1 MEKQLSGTVLPA
13 MMAYDRINAGLR
25 IVLEQFRRGGA
36 NHAYL
41 LTGAMGLGKRTFAK
55 VLASALF
62 CMSEHKPCGVCD
74 ACRRVMSGNEP
85 DVLEVYPE
93 AGKQIPVDRIR
104 DVIRT
109 VSQHAFG
116 TGYRVVL
123 IEPVEKMNAA
133 GQNALLKSLEE
144 PLSNVVFLL
153 MTHELSATLGTIAS
167 RCVRIKMTPWPDEL
181 LASALQAHGYP
192 ESAVR
197 QALPL
202 CGGNIGTALSLLG
215 EEGGDEEVNSFV
227 QAALSLNSDAA
238 AVAVSTRLKDA
249 REKSDK
255 LLSALERAIHQTILV
270 KTGMVEASS
279 LQSMPQ
285 SWQQTSEKMTVPSLN
300 AMLEAIFRARRMR
313 QAQVNWQSTV
323 DQLMIKLLEEQ
334 NLWQQS

>member
-1 MEKQLSGTVLPA
+1 MNNNGTVLPA

-62 CMSEHKPCGVCD
+62 CMSPDKPCGVCE
-74 ACRRVMSGNEP
+74 ACRRVMAGNEP

-93 AGKQIPVDRIR
+93 GGKQIPVDRIR
-104 DVIRT
+104 EVIRT

-116 TGYRVVL
+116 AGYRVVI

-153 MTHELSATLGTIAS
+153 LTHEFSATLGTIAS
-167 RCVRIKMTPWPDEL
+167 RCVRVKMTPWPDEL
-181 LASALQAHGYP
+181 MQQALQAEGH
-192 ESAVR
+192 SDAAIQQV
-197 QALPL
+197 LPL
-202 CGGNIGTALSLLG
+202 SGGNIGTALALLS
-215 EEGGDEEVNSFV
+215 GDGDDEDVKTFVN
-227 QAALSLNSDAA
+227 AALSLTSDAS
-238 AVAVSTRLKDA
+238 VLAVSTRLKDA

-255 LLSALERAIHQTILV
+255 LLDALERAIHQTLLV
-270 KTGMVEASS
+270 KTGMLGQEALSTFPA
-279 LQSMPQ
+279 Q
-285 SWQQTSEKMTVPSLN
+285 WQHISKNITPKSLN
-300 AMLEAIFRARRMR
+300 TMLEAIFEARRMR
-313 QAQVNWQSTV
+313 LGQVNWQSTV

-334 NLWQQS
+334 LVWQQS

>member
-1 MEKQLSGTVLPA
+1 MEKQTNSTALPA
-13 MMAYDRINAGLR
+13 MMAYDQINAGLR

-55 VLASALF
+55 VLACALF
-62 CMSEHKPCGVCD
+62 CMSEDKPCGVCD

-93 AGKQIPVDRIR
+93 AGKQIPVDTVRE
-104 DVIRT
+104 VIRT

-144 PLSNVVFLL
+144 PLANVVFLL

-167 RCVRIKMTPWPDEL
+167 RCVRVKMTPWPDPL
-181 LASALQAHGYP
+181 LKTALAAEGYP
-192 ESAVR
+192 EESIRRV
-197 QALPL
+197 LPL
-202 CGGNIGTALSLLG
+202 SGGNIGTALSLLS
-215 EEGGDEEVNSFV
+215 EEGGDADVQAFV
-227 QAALSLNSDAA
+227 EAALSLTNDAA

-249 REKSDK
+249 RDK
-255 LLSALERAIHQTILV
+255 ADRLLNALERAIHQTLLV
-270 KTGMVEASS
+270 KTGMLDAAS
-279 LQSMPQ
+279 LQTLPAA
-285 SWQQTSEKMTVPSLN
+285 WQENSKKATVNSLN

-313 QAQVNWQSTV
+313 LGQVNWQSTV

-334 NLWQQS
+334 TIWQQS

>member
-1 MEKQLSGTVLPA
+1 MNDHGTVLPA

-41 LTGAMGLGKRTFAK
+41 LTGAMGIGKRTFAK
-55 VLASALF
+55 VLACALF
-62 CMSEHKPCGVCD
+62 CMSEQKPCGVCE

-93 AGKQIPVDRIR
+93 AGKQIPVDTVR

-123 IEPVEKMNAA
+123 IEPVEKMNPA

-153 MTHELSATLGTIAS
+153 MTHEFSATLGTIAS
-167 RCVRIKMTPWPDEL
+167 RCVRVKMTPWPDE
-181 LASALQAHGYP
+181 QI
-192 ESAVR
+192 V
-197 QALPL
+197 QALTAKGYSSDEARRIAPL
-202 CGGNIGTALSLLG
+202 SGGSIGTALSLL
-215 EEGGDEEVNSFV
+215 EGDANDEDIRSFV
-227 QAALSLNSDAA
+227 DAALSLRTDAS

-249 REKSDK
+249 RDKSDR
-255 LLSALERAIHQTILV
+255 LLDALERAIHQTLLV
-270 KTGMVEASS
+270 KTGMLTTDSLSDFPATWRQICADITPSS
-279 LQSMPQ
+279 LN
-285 SWQQTSEKMTVPSLN
+285 T
-300 AMLEAIFRARRMR
+300 MLEAIFQARRLR
-313 QAQVNWQSTV
+313 HAQVNWQSTV

-334 NLWQQS
+334 LIWQQS

>member
-1 MEKQLSGTVLPA
+1 MEKQTVGTALPA
-13 MMAYDRINAGLR
+13 MMAYGHINAGLR

-55 VLASALF
+55 VLACALF
-62 CMSEHKPCGVCD
+62 CMSEDKPCGVCD

-85 DVLEVYPE
+85 DVLEISPE
-93 AGKQIPVDRIR
+93 AGKQIPVDTIR
-104 DVIRT
+104 EVIRT

-144 PLSNVVFLL
+144 PLANVVFLL

-181 LASALQAHGYP
+181 MQTALAAEGYP
-192 ESAVR
+192 EQSIR
-197 QALPL
+197 QVLPL
-202 CGGNIGTALSLLG
+202 SGGNIGTALSLLS
-215 EEGGDEEVNSFV
+215 EEGGDEEVQAFV
-227 QAALSLNSDAA
+227 EAALSLSGDAS

-249 REKSDK
+249 RDRADK
-255 LLSALERAIHQTILV
+255 LLNALERAIHQTLLV
-270 KTGMVEASS
+270 KTGMLEQGG
-279 LQSMPQ
+279 LQGLPAV
-285 SWQQTSEKMTVPSLN
+285 WQQMSEKMTVDSLN

-313 QAQVNWQSTV
+313 QGQVNWQSTV

-334 NLWQQS
+334 TIWQQS

>member
-1 MEKQLSGTVLPA
+1 MNNNGTVLPA

-55 VLASALF
+55 VLACALF
-62 CMSEHKPCGVCD
+62 CMSEDKPCGVCD

-93 AGKQIPVDRIR
+93 AGKQIPVDTVRE
-104 DVIRT
+104 VIRT

-144 PLSNVVFLL
+144 PLANVVFLL

-167 RCVRIKMTPWPDEL
+167 RCVRVKMTPWPDAL
-181 LASALQAHGYP
+181 LKTALAAEGYP
-192 ESAVR
+192 EESIRRV
-197 QALPL
+197 LPL
-202 CGGNIGTALSLLG
+202 SGGNIGTALSLLS
-215 EEGGDEEVNSFV
+215 EEGGDADVQAFV
-227 QAALSLNSDAA
+227 EAALSLTNDAA

-249 REKSDK
+249 RDK
-255 LLSALERAIHQTILV
+255 ADRLLNALERAIHQTLLV
-270 KTGMVEASS
+270 KTGMLDAAS
-279 LQSMPQ
+279 LQTLPAA
-285 SWQQTSEKMTVPSLN
+285 WQENSKKATVNSLN

-313 QAQVNWQSTV
+313 LGQVNWQSTV

-334 NLWQQS
+334 TIWQQS

>member
-1 MEKQLSGTVLPA
+1 MEKQSNSPVLPA
-13 MMAYDRINAGLR
+13 MMNYGRINAGLR

-62 CMSEHKPCGVCD
+62 CMSEQKPCGTCE

-85 DVLEVYPE
+85 DVLEIYPE
-93 AGKQIPVDRIR
+93 AGKQIPVDTIR
-104 DVIRT
+104 EVIRT

-144 PLSNVVFLL
+144 PLANVVFLL

-181 LASALQAHGYP
+181 IRTALASEGHSEQAI
-192 ESAVR
+192 R
-197 QALPL
+197 QVLPL
-202 CGGNIGTALSLLG
+202 SGGNIGTALALLN
-215 EEGGDEEVNSFV
+215 ENSSDDTVQTFV
-227 QAALSLNSDAA
+227 RDALSLTGDAA

-249 REKSDK
+249 RDQSDK
-255 LLSALERAIHQTILV
+255 LLDALERAIHQTLLV
-270 KTGMVEASS
+270 KTGMVEADS
-279 LQSMPQ
+279 LRGLPE
-285 SWQQTSEKMTVPSLN
+285 SWQQMSGNMTVGSLN
-300 AMLEAIFRARRMR
+300 SMLEAIFRARRMR
-313 QAQVNWQSTV
+313 HGQVNWQSTV

-334 NLWQQS
+334 KTWQQS

>member
-1 MEKQLSGTVLPA
+1 MEKQTGGTALPA

-55 VLASALF
+55 VLACALF
-62 CMSEHKPCGVCD
+62 CMSEDKPCGVCD

-93 AGKQIPVDRIR
+93 AGKQIPVDTVRE
-104 DVIRT
+104 VIRT

-144 PLSNVVFLL
+144 PLANVVFLL

-167 RCVRIKMTPWPDEL
+167 RCVRVKMTPWPDAL
-181 LASALQAHGYP
+181 LKTALAAEGYP
-192 ESAVR
+192 EESIRRV
-197 QALPL
+197 LPL
-202 CGGNIGTALSLLG
+202 SGGNIGTALSLLS
-215 EEGGDEEVNSFV
+215 EEGGDADVQAFV
-227 QAALSLNSDAA
+227 EAALSLTNDAA

-249 REKSDK
+249 RDK
-255 LLSALERAIHQTILV
+255 ADRLLNALERAIHQTLLV
-270 KTGMVEASS
+270 KTGMLDAAS
-279 LQSMPQ
+279 LQTLPAA
-285 SWQQTSEKMTVPSLN
+285 WQENSKKATVNSLN

-313 QAQVNWQSTV
+313 LGQVNWQSTV

-334 NLWQQS
+334 TIWQQS

>member
-1 MEKQLSGTVLPA
+1 MEKQSGSTVLPA
-13 MMAYDRINAGLR
+13 MMAYERINAGLR

-62 CMSEHKPCGVCD
+62 CMSEHKPCGVCE

-104 DVIRT
+104 EVIRT

-181 LASALQAHGYP
+181 LTAALQAQGYP
-192 ESAVR
+192 EFSIR
-197 QALPL
+197 QTLPL
-202 CGGNIGTALSLLG
+202 CGGNIGTALSLLS

-227 QAALSLNSDAA
+227 QQALSLGGDAA
-238 AVAVSTRLKDA
+238 VVAVSTRLKDA
-249 REKSDK
+249 REKSDR
-255 LLSALERAIHQTILV
+255 LLGALERAIHQTLLV
-270 KTGMVEASS
+270 KTGMLETQS
-279 LQSMPQ
+279 LSGMPQ
-285 SWQQTSEKMTVPSLN
+285 SWLQACEKMTVPSLN
-300 AMLEAIFRARRMR
+300 AMLEAIFSARRMR

-334 NLWQQS
+334 SIWQQS

>member
-1 MEKQLSGTVLPA
+1 MQNQTSGTVLPS

-41 LTGAMGLGKRTFAK
+41 LTGAMGLGKRTFSK
-55 VLASALF
+55 VLASTLF
-62 CMSEHKPCGVCD
+62 CMSEDKPCGVCE
-74 ACRRVMSGNEP
+74 ACRRVMSGSEP
-85 DVLEVYPE
+85 DVLEIYPE
-93 AGKQIPVDRIR
+93 AGKQIPVDKVRE
-104 DVIRT
+104 VIRT

-167 RCVRIKMTPWPDEL
+167 RCVRIKMSPWPDEL
-181 LASALQAHGYP
+181 LKTALYAKGYP
-192 ESAVR
+192 EDAVQR
-197 QALPL
+197 ALPL
-202 CGGNIGTALSLLG
+202 CGGNIGTALSLV
-215 EEGGDEEVNSFV
+215 EEDSSDEDIRSFV
-227 QAALSLNSDAA
+227 EAALSLSSDAA

-249 REKSDK
+249 KDKSDK
-255 LLSALERAIHQTILV
+255 LLAAVERAIHQTLLV
-270 KTGMVEASS
+270 KTGMLEESALDALPALWRQNSGSIS
-279 LQSMPQ
+279 LQS
-285 SWQQTSEKMTVPSLN
+285 LN
-300 AMLEAIFRARRMR
+300 TMLEAIFCARRMR
-313 QAQVNWQSTV
+313 SAQVNWQSTV

-334 NLWQQS
+334 TIWQQ

>member
-1 MEKQLSGTVLPA
+1 MNNNGTVLPA

-62 CMSEHKPCGVCD
+62 CMSPDKPCGVCE
-74 ACRRVMSGNEP
+74 ACRRVMAGNEP

-93 AGKQIPVDRIR
+93 SGKQIPVDRIR
-104 DVIRT
+104 EVIRT

-116 TGYRVVL
+116 SGYRVVI

-153 MTHELSATLGTIAS
+153 LTHEFSATLGTIAS
-167 RCVRIKMTPWPDEL
+167 RCVRVKLTPWPDEL
-181 LASALQAHGYP
+181 MQQAMQAENYP
-192 ESAVR
+192 EEEIRRV
-197 QALPL
+197 LPL
-202 CGGNIGTALSLLG
+202 SGGNIGTALSLLSGDG
-215 EEGGDEEVNSFV
+215 EDEDVKSFV
-227 QAALSLNSDAA
+227 DAALSLDCDAA

-255 LLSALERAIHQTILV
+255 LLDALERAIHQTLLF
-270 KTGMVEASS
+270 KTGMLGADCLKSF
-279 LQSMPQ
+279 PAA
-285 SWQQTSEKMTVPSLN
+285 WQRISERITPKSLN
-300 AMLEAIFRARRMR
+300 TMLEAIFEARRMR
-313 QAQVNWQSTV
+313 LGQVNWQSTV

-334 NLWQQS
+334 LVWQQL